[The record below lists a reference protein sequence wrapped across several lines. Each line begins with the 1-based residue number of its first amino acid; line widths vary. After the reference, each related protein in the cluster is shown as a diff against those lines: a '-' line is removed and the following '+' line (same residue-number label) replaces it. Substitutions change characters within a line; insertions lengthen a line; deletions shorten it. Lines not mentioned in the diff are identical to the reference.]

1 MADSDSVPDSAL
13 DEVAL
18 AALQA
23 QAVQDGR
30 VCVVGALIVN
40 PEGQV
45 FVQQHAPHRNF
56 LPGCWDIVG
65 GHVEPG
71 ETLVTALAREIQEET
86 GWQLQY
92 VTKLVTTVD
101 WETIGLETPT
111 LKREFDFLAVVSGN
125 LAQPQLE
132 WDRVI
137 ACQWIGPAE
146 VELVQE
152 NRQPNDRFM
161 ANLITEAFR
170 YISNDL
176 P

>member
-1 MADSDSVPDSAL
+1 MI
-13 DEVAL
+13 DEASL

-23 QAVQDGR
+23 QAVQDNR

-40 PEGQV
+40 PEGRV
-45 FVQQHAPHRNF
+45 FVQQRAPHNYF

-71 ETLVTALAREIQEET
+71 ETLIAALAREIQEET
-86 GWQLQY
+86 GWQLQE
-92 VTKLVTTVD
+92 VTRLVATVD
-101 WETIGLETPT
+101 WEMAGIESST

-132 WDRVI
+132 WDKVTAYR
-137 ACQWIGPAE
+137 WISPDE

-152 NRQPNDRFM
+152 NREPTDRFM
-161 ANLITEAFR
+161 ANLITKTFR
-170 YISNDL
+170 CISEV
-176 P
+176 